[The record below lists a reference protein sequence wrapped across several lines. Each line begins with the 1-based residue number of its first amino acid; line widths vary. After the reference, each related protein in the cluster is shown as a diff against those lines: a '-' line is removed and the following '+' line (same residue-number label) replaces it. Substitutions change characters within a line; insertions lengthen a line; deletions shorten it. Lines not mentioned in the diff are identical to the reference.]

1 MHSPDS
7 SILPII
13 MPTASRLVGA
23 CNCLYKLYWVCNAKA
38 YGNIVSLFKH
48 GVFVS
53 LKRKKR
59 EKLHCINEVK
69 RCIQRYVCMRRT
81 RGINH

>member
-1 MHSPDS
+1 MHAYSR
-7 SILPII
+7 SIHF
-13 MPTASRLVGA
+13 AEFSAR
-23 CNCLYKLYWVCNAKA
+23 A

-53 LKRKKR
+53 LKRKGER

-69 RCIQRYVCMRRT
+69 RCIQKDMCV
-81 RGINH
+81 